1 MAKALSL
8 IALVF
13 AVSLAAC
20 QQQPVNVN
28 PPIESP
34 IQQPASVS
42 PSTVEASTV
51 KEATT
56 PLPATTKKTTKA
68 KQTTTPRLDDL
79 TRRVKTLEDWARRY
93 GVPL

>member
-20 QQQPVNVN
+20 QPQPVNVN

-34 IQQPASVS
+34 VQNVPTPEVREPTPA
-42 PSTVEASTV
+42 PAEPV
-51 KEATT
+51 KII
-56 PLPATTKKTTKA
+56 KKTTKA